1 MPETNKLGSPSSS
14 FKAPSPWSVLAVTT
28 LVQVLISGG
37 ALTPPVFAPEAAA
50 DMGVEPRL
58 IGFYTSIVYLGAML
72 TSVPTGSIVH
82 RYGAMRTS
90 QVCLALVALGLAV
103 LAISEPLLALVG
115 ALVIGLGYGPVT
127 PASTHMLARSTPAR
141 HRGVIFSLKQTGV
154 PLGGMLAGVLVPPL
168 ALTFG
173 WQIAALVT
181 AGAALLAL
189 VVVQPWRAP
198 LDTDRRPDF
207 PVRLSTLLG
216 PLASVWRHR
225 ALRRL
230 ALASFTFAAM
240 QLSLSTFLVV
250 YLVEVAHQSLVT
262 AGLLFSLTQ
271 ASGVVGRV
279 VWGAVADRWL
289 GGRLM
294 LVVVAA
300 AMAASAGAAAAFDAS
315 WPVAMIAPVVGLFGA
330 TAIGWNGVW
339 IAEVSHHAPDGEA
352 GTATGGALFFTYGG
366 VVFGPALFG
375 LIAGLPGSYGL
386 GFIVYAGLALAGGA
400 LILGLPSR
408 GDQKP

>member
-1 MPETNKLGSPSSS
+1 MPETMKLGIFPLS
-14 FKAPSPWSVLAVTT
+14 FKTPSPWSVLAVTT

-37 ALTPPVFAPEAAA
+37 ALTPPVFAPEAAG
-50 DMGVEPRL
+50 DMGVAPRL

-72 TSVPTGSIVH
+72 TSVPTGGIVH

-90 QVCLALVALGLAV
+90 QVCLGLVGV
-103 LAISEPLLALVG
+103 GLLALALAEPVLALMG

-127 PASTHMLARSTPAR
+127 PASTHMLARSTPPE

-154 PLGGMLAGVLVPPL
+154 PLGGMLAGVAVPPL
-168 ALTFG
+168 VLAFG
-173 WQIAALVT
+173 WQAAALV
-181 AGAALLAL
+181 AGGLAGL
-189 VVVQPWRAP
+189 AVLIVQPWRAA
-198 LDTDRRPDF
+198 LDGDRRADQPI
-207 PVRLSTLLG
+207 RLSTLLG
-216 PLASVWRHR
+216 PLVFVWRHK

-230 ALASFTFAAM
+230 SLASFTFAAM

-250 YLVEVAHQSLVT
+250 YLVEDVGKDLVT
-262 AGLLFSLTQ
+262 AGLIFSLTQ
-271 ASGVVGRV
+271 ASGVIGRV

-294 LVVVAA
+294 LVLVAA
-300 AMAASAGAAAAFDAS
+300 AMAAGAVLAMLFDAS
-315 WPVAMIAPVVGLFGA
+315 WPVVAIAAVAVLFGA

-366 VVFGPALFG
+366 VVCGPALFG
-375 LIAGLPGSYGL
+375 LIAGLPGGYGL
-386 GFIVYAGLALAGGA
+386 AFAVYAGLAAIGGV
-400 LILGLPSR
+400 LVLGLPSR
-408 GDQKP
+408 RHEQP